1 MQAGTRAVK
10 EIMEKI
16 ERVRQKDGERGGLG
30 GEQLKMEAAAMKSRE

>member
-16 ERVRQKDGERGGLG
+16 ERVRQKDGERGSWRGTAEDG
-30 GEQLKMEAAAMKSRE
+30 GSSDEE